1 MANRLSGLLEEPNR
15 LEGILDTEPVFDP
28 VAEEERIKA
37 SVDMSE
43 ETTLSIVDTHI
54 HHEQLVEKPEKQL
67 QAPMQIGPTPTPTR
81 WQKFK
86 KFFIGDRPPLPPD
99 ADRIEKLSRAF
110 DIGAT
115 LPLRAF
121 LKFGKGL
128 TLNTAD
134 LMWAAIKRMTPKDIW
149 VDEVRDMN
157 LDEAM
162 DWAGGYNPSGFQK
175 SVGEIGEF
183 VGRLRTVAPIA
194 QKLGIIGNTPKD
206 ISVLAKA
213 GETAKLFGTAAVG
226 EQVAKLAAE
235 KIDPTEAE
243 FGFEGPKAVL
253 RDMAI
258 GAVLSIARSGIKG
271 VWSKLTP
278 SEQVRALKTL
288 GLKKGATPEEITVAS
303 RKMALKFHPDKAKG
317 FEEEFKKVIKA
328 RNLLREGEP
337 QDVVFRGAKV
347 TISPKVLPSEVA
359 KPIVKAAKPP
369 VKAPTELAK
378 PIKPAEAPITAPKA
392 EIEAPAAEVDIVEGR
407 QRVRQMTQ
415 ANMEVLDDNVEK
427 CPRCTNE
434 TLEAFGIRKTEPV
447 IGGLGVRKAFNDN
460 GFDLH
465 LVQDEDVFAENPRL
479 DKFIEEHPKGSF
491 YIMTSQHAMALIN
504 GELTDFA
511 EGTGR
516 RKVVGA
522 FEILPKPTQPPKA
535 AEVRKRDILGGVDPI
550 FQINKALKEAVE
562 IRPKVEKERKIEL
575 RKRVGAAAGALKS
588 SLAKRK
594 ISAEESIGRS
604 TGLLKGPLSNARFS
618 SIRDIMEDAL
628 PGAVD
633 IAFRSIGESKT
644 LKYFEIIETK
654 EAFAKLIDGIPI
666 TLRQVDM
673 IKKHFGVEMGE
684 IARSRAEKSSLS
696 DRAFALWRAGLLTGL
711 KTSGLNTMSNLTHAL
726 TETAK
731 DVIAA
736 PVDILV
742 KQFTGKR
749 EVGFT
754 FKGIPKGIKEGVIK
768 GWEYLWT
775 GISERDIGKKLDY
788 VPVNFGES
796 KLGKVK
802 QVYVE
807 TVFHL
812 MGAEDQPFFYGAMS
826 RAIQSQAIAR
836 GRNEGLKGKELKDF
850 VEKTRKTPTQDM
862 LENAMHDAEMAVFQ
876 NRTVLGD
883 IASHI
888 QKAPVIRWTVPFSR
902 TPSAVA
908 MQIINYTPIGAFKE
922 VVAQIHK
929 GEFNQR
935 NFSHA
940 IGRSVV
946 GTPALAIGALL
957 LAKGLMTLDFPEGER
972 ERKLWELEG
981 KKPFAIKIDDKW
993 RSIFVLGPVGNVL
1006 IIGAYFQKALEES
1019 GSPSE
1024 AIVTALSGGGK
1035 SFSEQTFVIGMSRA
1049 IDAIKDPER
1058 SFDRFFTG
1066 MAGSFVPTIV
1076 ADVARATDYTER
1088 TYKGPWQG
1096 IVNRIPVARTTLE
1109 ERLDV
1114 FGQDLPRY
1122 GGNPLE
1128 VMIDASRP
1136 VKIRQDVVVDEL
1148 RRLWNKNVRVAPT
1161 KLGNRDGYK
1170 SLTQEENTVLW
1181 RRAGEATYQGLFE
1194 LIQRGSYKRKGDEA
1208 KGKMIEKVVKAAK
1221 DDARAEATEIK
1232 LNQGVTM
1239 LELKESGLVTSD
1251 VEPLIRR

>member
-1 MANRLSGLLEEPNR
+1 MPDLLDKVFGQETS
-15 LEGILDTEPVFDP
+15 LDLLDDVFGTAPVFDP
-28 VAEEERIKA
+28 AEEDKQIK
-37 SVDMSE
+37 DTLDISE

-54 HHEQLVEKPEKQL
+54 NYERLVEKPEKQKP
-67 QAPMQIGPTPTPTR
+67 APMQIGPAPTPTR

-86 KFFIGDRPPLPPD
+86 KFFVGERPPLPPD

-115 LPLRAF
+115 GPLRAF
-121 LKFGKGL
+121 FKVGQGL
-128 TLNTAD
+128 TLNAPD
-134 LMWAAIKRMTPKDIW
+134 LMWAAIKRMTPEDIW
-149 VDEVRDMN
+149 VDEVKDMN
-157 LDEAM
+157 LEEAM

-175 SVGEIGEF
+175 TVGEIGEF

-194 QKLGIIGNTPKD
+194 QKLGIIGNVPKD
-206 ISVLAKA
+206 ISVLGKA
-213 GETAKLFGTAAVG
+213 GEAAKLFGTAAVG
-226 EQVAKLAAE
+226 EQIAKLAAE

-243 FGFEGPKAVL
+243 FGFEGPRAVL

-258 GAVLSIARSGIKG
+258 GAVLSIAHSGVKA
-271 VWSKLTP
+271 VWTKLTP
-278 SEQVRALKTL
+278 SEQIRALKTL
-288 GLKKGATPEEITVAS
+288 ELKKGATPEEITAAS
-303 RKMALKFHPDKAKG
+303 RKMALRFHPDKAKG
-317 FEEEFKKVIKA
+317 FETEFKKVIKA
-328 RNLLREGEP
+328 RDLLRQGEE
-337 QDVVFRGAKV
+337 QDIVFRGQKV
-347 TISPKVLPSEVA
+347 ILKPRLIEGEV
-359 KPIVKAAKPP
+359 AAKPP
-369 VKAPTELAK
+369 VTAIKKTVKAPTKPTK
-378 PIKPAEAPITAPKA
+378 PITPAELTITPAKPAEAP
-392 EIEAPAAEVDIVEGR
+392 VES
-407 QRVRQMTQ
+407 
-415 ANMEVLDDNVEK
+415 E
-427 CPRCTNE
+427 
-434 TLEAFGIRKTEPV
+434 
-447 IGGLGVRKAFNDN
+447 GVREITREDARVALAKIGEVKVRLGGARMGVQPESENIALVEVVGGVSKRGVSKHDLDIAIHAKKQTDDAVIREATQIRDTIEKEL
-460 GFDLH
+460 GFP
-465 LVQDEDVFAENPRL
+465 VDVTFVNIEGNPRKDIPDL
-479 DKFIEEHPKGSF
+479 ALPTPQAPVAKKAKPK
-491 YIMTSQHAMALIN
+491 
-504 GELTDFA
+504 E
-511 EGTGR
+511 
-516 RKVVGA
+516 
-522 FEILPKPTQPPKA
+522 
-535 AEVRKRDILGGVDPI
+535 RDILGGVEPI

-562 IRPKVEKERKIEL
+562 IRPRVEKERKAEL

-588 SLAKRK
+588 SLIKRK
-594 ISAEESIGRS
+594 LSAEESIGRS
-604 TGLLKGPLSNARFS
+604 TGLLKGPLSDARFS
-618 SIRDIMEDAL
+618 SIRDVMEDAM

-633 IAFRSIGESKT
+633 TAFRSIGESES

-654 EAFAKLIDGIPI
+654 EAFSKLIDGIPI
-666 TLRQVDM
+666 TLREVDM

-684 IARSRAEKSSLS
+684 IARERAEKSTLS

-731 DVIAA
+731 DAIAA
-736 PVDILV
+736 PVDILIS
-742 KQFTGKR
+742 QFTGKR
-749 EVGFT
+749 TLGFT
-754 FKGIPKGIKEGVIK
+754 FKGIPKGVKEGITK

-788 VPVNFGES
+788 VPVNYGNS
-796 KLGKVK
+796 KKGRVV

-807 TVFHL
+807 GIFHL

-826 RAIQSQAIAR
+826 RSIRSQAIAQ
-836 GRNEGLKGKELKDF
+836 GRNEGLKGQEFKSF
-850 VEKTRKTPTQDM
+850 VEKTRLAPTGEM
-862 LENAMHDAEMAVFQ
+862 LEAAMKDAEQAVFQ

-888 QKAPVIRWTVPFSR
+888 QKAPVVRWTVPFSR

-908 MQIINYTPIGAFKE
+908 MQIINYTPVGAVKE

-935 NFSHA
+935 AFSQA

-957 LAKGLMTLDFPEGER
+957 LAKGLMTLDFPKGER

-981 KKPFAIKIDDKW
+981 KKPFAIKIGDKW
-993 RSIFVLGPVGNVL
+993 RSAFVLGPIGNVL
-1006 IIGAYFQKALEES
+1006 IIGAYFQEALDSS

-1076 ADVARATDYTER
+1076 SDVARATDYTER

-1096 IVNRIPVARTTLE
+1096 IVNRVPVARLTLE
-1109 ERLDV
+1109 ERVDV

-1148 RRLWNKNVRVAPT
+1148 KRLWDKNVKVAPT
-1161 KLGNRDGYK
+1161 QLGNRDGYK
-1170 SLTQEENTVLW
+1170 SLTQKENTVLW

-1194 LIQRGSYKRKGDEA
+1194 LIQRGSYKKKGDEA
-1208 KGKMIEKVVKAAK
+1208 KGKMIERVVKDAK
-1221 DDARAEATEIK
+1221 DDARAEVASIK
-1232 LNQGVTM
+1232 LNQGMTM
-1239 LELKESGLVTSD
+1239 EELKESGLVTSD